1 MDYNL
6 LSISEELR
14 SGIYILQRDD
24 HKNTK
29 IFKVGRTDAGIFTRF
44 SNGYKKESVLYY
56 YCPVKNT
63 ISTETFILN
72 SLRND
77 NNIKYRHD
85 IGYEYFETEYDYIYN
100 IVKNLTTL
108 LKVEHNYNIDEL
120 IDYCNKNHS
129 IISPK
134 QYKKEK
140 DNNIQIANDT
150 QIEDDTVID
159 SNIPFICKRCKYETT
174 EISNMYRHLKRK
186 NICKALFNDISTDEL
201 INEFKQYD
209 KSEVNYNG
217 EKVFKCKYCEKVF
230 NSRSSKCNH
239 HNICRGKQYYE
250 KIQLL
255 TSSNK
260 ELEDKYK
267 VLELENN
274 KLKDKLNKLQ
284 MIINE

>member
-44 SNGYKKESVLYY
+44 SNGYKKESVLCYY
-56 YCPVKNT
+56 SPVKNT

-77 NNIKYRHD
+77 NNIKYRQD

-134 QYKKEK
+134 QYKKDKE
-140 DNNIQIANDT
+140 NNIQIVNNT
-150 QIEDDTVID
+150 QIVDDSIV
-159 SNIPFICKRCKYETT
+159 SNSPFICKRCNHSTSD
-174 EISNMYRHLKRK
+174 ISNMYRHLKRK
-186 NICKALFNDISTDEL
+186 NPCKTLFSDISTNEL
-201 INEFKQYD
+201 INEFKKTERAKIDDTGNKY
-209 KSEVNYNG
+209 YN
-217 EKVFKCKYCEKVF
+217 CKYCEKIYTC
-230 NSRSSKCNH
+230 RSSRCSHQHSCPAKPFYN
-239 HNICRGKQYYE
+239 
-250 KIQLL
+250 KIKSL
-255 TSSNK
+255 TSRNK
-260 ELEDKYK
+260 ELE
-267 VLELENN
+267 EENN